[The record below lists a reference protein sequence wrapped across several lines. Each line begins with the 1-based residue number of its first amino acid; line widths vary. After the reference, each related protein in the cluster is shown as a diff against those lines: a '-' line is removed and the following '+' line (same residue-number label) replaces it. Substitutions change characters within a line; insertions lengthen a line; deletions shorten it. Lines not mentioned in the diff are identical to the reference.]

1 MEELLI
7 CVLCEVAGKIF
18 CDFRRGLRL
27 YLDNLRDKRECLLSQ
42 AIRCEKL
49 MPAT

>member
-1 MEELLI
+1 MCIVCGSWENF
-7 CVLCEVAGKIF
+7 F